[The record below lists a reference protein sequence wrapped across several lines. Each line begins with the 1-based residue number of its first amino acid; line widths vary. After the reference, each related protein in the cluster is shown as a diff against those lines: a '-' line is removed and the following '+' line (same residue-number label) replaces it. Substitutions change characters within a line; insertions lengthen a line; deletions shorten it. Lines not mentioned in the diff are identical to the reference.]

1 MARTLYTPAPMP
13 KARTIIQP
21 PVAIVTSRYNASV
34 TDALR
39 DGAIEA
45 YVRAGGRFEDLTLIP
60 APGAFEL
67 PALSLAVAKAGKCA
81 GVVALGCLIK
91 GETSHDRYI
100 ADAVAHGLVDV
111 TIATGV
117 PVAFGVLTVDTAQ
130 QARDRAGGSM
140 GNKGQEAMTAV
151 LDTIAAIQTIRLPRA
166 GVAPGRLANN
176 VPSTAARPDKARPR
190 RGRR

>member
-1 MARTLYTPAPMP
+1 MP
-13 KARTIIQP
+13 KARPVIQA

-45 YVRAGGRFEDLTLIP
+45 YVRAGGRYEDLALIP
-60 APGAFEL
+60 APGSFEL
-67 PALSLAVAKAGKCA
+67 PALALAAARAGRFA

-91 GETSHDRYI
+91 GETSHDRFI
-100 ADAVAHGLVDV
+100 ADAVAHGLVQV

-117 PVAFGVLTVDTAQ
+117 PVAFGVLTVDTPQ
-130 QARDRAGGSM
+130 QARDRAGGSK
-140 GNKGQEAMTAV
+140 GNKGQEAMTAL
-151 LDTIAAIQTIRLPRA
+151 LDTIAAIQSLRVPRA
-166 GVAPGRLANN
+166 GIAPGRLAKAE
-176 VPSTAARPDKARPR
+176 PTASTRPDKARPR

>member
-1 MARTLYTPAPMP
+1 MSKTRTSI
-13 KARTIIQP
+13 RP
-21 PVAIVTSRYNASV
+21 PVAVVTSRYNATI

-45 YVRAGGRFEDLTLIP
+45 YVRAGGKYEDLALIP

-67 PALSLAVAKAGKCA
+67 PALALAAAKTGRFA
-81 GVVALGCLIK
+81 GVVAIGCLIK

-100 ADAVAHGLVDV
+100 ADAVAQGLVQV

-117 PVAFGVLTVDTAQ
+117 PAAFGVLTVDTVQ
-130 QARDRAGGSM
+130 QAKDRAGGSQ

-151 LDTIAAIQTIRLPRA
+151 LDTIAAMATLRAPRA
-166 GVAPGRLANN
+166 GVAPGRLAKSE
-176 VPSTAARPDKARPR
+176 PMSADRPDKARPR